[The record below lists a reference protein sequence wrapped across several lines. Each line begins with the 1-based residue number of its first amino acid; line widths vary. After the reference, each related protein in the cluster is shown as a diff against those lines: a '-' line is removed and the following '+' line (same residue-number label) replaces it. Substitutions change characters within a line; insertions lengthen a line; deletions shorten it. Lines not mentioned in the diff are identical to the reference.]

1 MGDCFAPPLLFWVN
15 LTTVLACAPPE
26 HTVLSPKLG
35 FSKSG
40 DVIGRPLAA
49 PTVHI
54 QC

>member
-1 MGDCFAPPLLFWVN
+1 MGDCLAPPLFWVN

-26 HTVLSPKLG
+26 HTVLSLKLG
-35 FSKSG
+35 FPESG

-54 QC
+54 QR